1 MRSNQTRAVALGG
14 VLAAVAVVIMCLG
27 GMIPIATYVCPMLCA
42 VTQFLVLRFC
52 KKRIA
57 WVWFIVV
64 SVLSLLLGPDKEAVI
79 VFIAIGYYPLIKGSL
94 ERSRLSILFKFLFF
108 NCAIFLA
115 YGVMIYLMGMKELAQ
130 ENMEL
135 GVLGFV
141 LILLMGNATFFL
153 LDKLLG
159 MIAGKLR

>member
-52 KKRIA
+52 QKRIA
-57 WVWFIVV
+57 WAWFVVV

-79 VFIAIGYYPLIKGSL
+79 VFIAIGYYPLIKGRF
-94 ERSRLSILFKFLFF
+94 EKSRLSILFKFLFF

>member
-1 MRSNQTRAVALGG
+1 
-14 VLAAVAVVIMCLG
+14 
-27 GMIPIATYVCPMLCA
+27 
-42 VTQFLVLRFC
+42 
-52 KKRIA
+52 
-57 WVWFIVV
+57 
-64 SVLSLLLGPDKEAVI
+64 
-79 VFIAIGYYPLIKGSL
+79 
-94 ERSRLSILFKFLFF
+94 
-108 NCAIFLA
+108 
-115 YGVMIYLMGMKELAQ
+115 MIYLMGMKELAQ

>member
-27 GMIPIATYVCPMLCA
+27 GMIPIATYVCPLLCT

-57 WVWFIVV
+57 WAWFIVV

-94 ERSRLSILFKFLFF
+94 EKSRLSILFKFLFF
-108 NCAIFLA
+108 NCAIFLS
-115 YGVMIYLMGMKELAQ
+115 YGVMIYLMGMKEQAQ

-135 GVLGFV
+135 GVLGLV